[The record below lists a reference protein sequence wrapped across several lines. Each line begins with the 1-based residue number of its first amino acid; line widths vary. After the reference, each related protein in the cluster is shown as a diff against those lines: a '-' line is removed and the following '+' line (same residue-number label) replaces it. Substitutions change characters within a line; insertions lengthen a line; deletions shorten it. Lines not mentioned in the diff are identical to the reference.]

1 MVTTGQTDLTAKPFL
16 KWAGGKR
23 QLLPQ
28 IEAYLP
34 AALRDGRVS
43 RYVEPFVGGGAV
55 FFYLRQRYGL
65 TDYYLFDRN
74 PELMLVYQVVRDEVE
89 TLIARLREMEEDYL
103 PLEEDGRKTYYY
115 QIRQQFNEQRAPGN
129 RLERVE
135 RAARLIFMN
144 RTGYNGLFRVNS
156 KGAFNVPFGR
166 YKNPTICRAANLRAA
181 CRALQGVHIE
191 QGEFVA
197 CEPFVDERTFV
208 YFDPPYRPL
217 SATAHFTAYAKEPFG
232 DAQQLALA
240 RFYGRLH
247 QKGACLMLSNA
258 DPRNTNP
265 DDTFFEEA
273 YSGFRIERIQASR
286 AINSQPGKRGPV
298 SELLIIEFLF
308 NNCINRANY
317 AGCPR

>member
-1 MVTTGQTDLTAKPFL
+1 MAIGQTELAAKPFL

-28 IEAYLP
+28 IETYLP
-34 AALRDGRVS
+34 AALREGRIS

-65 TDYYLFDRN
+65 TDCYLFDRN
-74 PELMLVYQVVRDEVE
+74 PELMLVYRVVRDDVVA
-89 TLIARLREMEEDYL
+89 LIARLQAIEAEYL
-103 PLEEDGRKTYYY
+103 PLAEDGRKTFYY
-115 QIRQQFNEQRAPGN
+115 QIRQQFNEQHTATDFAEWQP
-129 RLERVE
+129 EWVE
-135 RAARLIFMN
+135 RAAQLVFMN

-166 YKNPTICRAANLRAA
+166 YKNPVICRTANLRAA
-181 CRALQGVHIE
+181 SHALQGVHIQ
-191 QGEFVA
+191 QGEFAA

-232 DAQQLALA
+232 DAEQLALA

-258 DPRNTNP
+258 DPRNINP
-265 DDTFFEEA
+265 NDTFFEEA
-273 YSGFRIERIQASR
+273 YRGFRIERTQASR
-286 AINSQPGKRGPV
+286 AINSQPGKRGPI
-298 SELLIIEFLF
+298 SELLIM
-308 NNCINRANY
+308 NY
-317 AGCPR
+317 DA